1 MLFEANM
8 FKGKLMVCSVNLK
21 ENSKI
26 GIVSQ
31 QLYKSILE
39 YMTSNEF
46 NPKDAISIE
55 IIQELF
61 EEKNRDIWN
70 SYTKENP

>member
-1 MLFEANM
+1 
-8 FKGKLMVCSVNLK
+8 
-21 ENSKI
+21 
-26 GIVSQ
+26 
-31 QLYKSILE
+31 
-39 YMTSNEF
+39 MTSNEF